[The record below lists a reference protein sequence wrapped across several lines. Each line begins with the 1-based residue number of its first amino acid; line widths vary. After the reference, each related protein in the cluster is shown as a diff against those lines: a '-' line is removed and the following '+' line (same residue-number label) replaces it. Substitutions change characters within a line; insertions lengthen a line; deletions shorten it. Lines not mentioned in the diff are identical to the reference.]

1 MEGWGVKR
9 EPKKDTVAV
18 HAPPPPIPHRM
29 AWLRTSSCPMSATS
43 SWTHWAS
50 RTRSAASS
58 RSAALALS
66 TFLNRF
72 LRGAGTQ
79 ARAQGWEVCVC
90 VRVEGL
96 CTHMCVL
103 VRVSVHL

>member
-1 MEGWGVKR
+1 VKQ
-9 EPKKDTVAV
+9 EAMKDTDTEQY
-18 HAPPPPIPHRM
+18 HSYRI

-72 LRGAGTQ
+72 LWGVRTQ

-90 VRVEGL
+90 VCACGG
-96 CTHMCVL
+96 
-103 VRVSVHL
+103 SVHTHVRACARQRAVVTNHP